1 MFSIAETEAQRE
13 GSSHLSS
20 SGDIAVS
27 QAAARGPRPEE
38 VDPGAGLS
46 SAASCSDGIALSPRR
61 PAPQPLAPRG
71 SRATETWLVR
81 LTDGVFH
88 FISE

>member
-38 VDPGAGLS
+38 VDPGGRTVQRSLLQRRDRS
-46 SAASCSDGIALSPRR
+46 VSAPSGPPASR
-61 PAPQPLAPRG
+61 P
-71 SRATETWLVR
+71 TWLP
-81 LTDGVFH
+81 GN
-88 FISE
+88 